1 MRILVYGA
9 GVIGTLYGA
18 RLQQA
23 GNEVVVVARGTRL
36 QDVRAS
42 GLVIEDVGS
51 GARETIPVGSIA
63 ELLPDD
69 AYDLVIVPV
78 RRDELSSVLEPLAR
92 SRATRVILFFG
103 NNAQGADALT
113 ERLGSDRV
121 VLGFP
126 GAGGQLVHEC
136 VRYLMIPEQRTTLGE
151 IDGGSSQ
158 RIRRL
163 AFVFKAA
170 GFPVVISSDM
180 QAWLKTHAAFVT
192 SVAAAVYIAR
202 GDARAVASDDAL
214 LRLMVRAIRETF
226 RTLRQTGAREV
237 PWNLRLLHEL
247 MPEWFAVRYW
257 RKAFRGPLGQ
267 FSFAAHS
274 NAARDEMEQ
283 LAADVWR
290 LICNGQGSLPTPCL
304 ERLYRRAELL
314 PRGAG

>member
-1 MRILVYGA
+1 VRILVYGA